1 MHVRTS
7 KLIVAWECRILRPF
21 WVSVMFKTH
30 WMFRFNIHLWGS
42 LQQPWKSVVKSMGR
56 IPLPSAV
63 SINNSSF
70 MSETLL
76 ITPKYLLEVPPSAS
90 QMKYHLPTTK
100 LYPPYLTFVFLPMA
114 GTLHGYWL
122 GFSSPVPTR
131 MNLHWNRDFL
141 SSSVLF
147 ISISSVP
154 VNRIVPSTIKC
165 SINIFFQ

>member
-30 WMFRFNIHLWGS
+30 WMFRFNIHLCGS
-42 LQQPWKSVVKSMGR
+42 LQHPWKSVVKSMGR

-90 QMKYHLPTTK
+90 QMKYHLPPLPSSIPHTWLLFFFPWLAPYMVIGLVFPLLFLLEWISIETGTFCLPLFYLF
-100 LYPPYLTFVFLPMA
+100 LYPQYLL
-114 GTLHGYWL
+114 
-122 GFSSPVPTR
+122 
-131 MNLHWNRDFL
+131 
-141 SSSVLF
+141 
-147 ISISSVP
+147 IE
-154 VNRIVPSTIKC
+154 
-165 SINIFFQ
+165 